1 MTTIHKYQKMEG
13 KTMKKRRISVLMFK
27 IFLFCMMI
35 FILRVELNASTLIEL
50 TLKDL
55 CDNSSD
61 IVIVNVVSI
70 RSYLKEGEKRIFTRI
85 EMQILDNLKGELNVS
100 EKIILKVCGGSIN
113 GITTFVVGAPTFNV
127 GDRSILFLSKTVLI
141 DGNRTFLVTGLSQGK
156 FNIFTDSETKT
167 DKVVRDQIDIPLRP
181 EKNAVPLYITDK
193 ESLQLQDFLYHVK
206 EYIK

>member
-1 MTTIHKYQKMEG
+1 
-13 KTMKKRRISVLMFK
+13 
-27 IFLFCMMI
+27 
-35 FILRVELNASTLIEL
+35 
-50 TLKDL
+50 L